1 MAIKVNAD
9 GLAEGRKSW
18 NSDLS
23 QVVVWGEGYEHAGL
37 MLIGERPGRWEAV
50 NGRPFSGPA
59 GRELDYYLGH
69 AGLIR
74 RYLWITNLVKTYRD
88 YAKPTEE
95 EIAEWLPILHREIA
109 HVKPRTIALLGS
121 YALSGVM
128 QAHWPDKK
136 LAECH
141 GRAWRLPESGT
152 VIVPCYHPACSLYD
166 ETGHYK
172 LKLEYDFRM
181 LRAAHEGRTGDLV
194 DYDGLG
200 PDAPKEVVGIRVIGT
215 AVAPSAN
222 MGKRGWNGESEQV
235 ELPLKFS

>member
-9 GLAEGRKSW
+9 GVAEGRR
-18 NSDLS
+18 NAESDLS
-23 QVVVWGEGYEHAGL
+23 QVVVWGEGYPYAGL
-37 MLIGERPGRWEAV
+37 MLVGERPGKWEAI

-74 RYLWITNLVKTYRD
+74 QQLWITNLVKTYRD
-88 YAKPTEE
+88 YAKPTPE
-95 EIAEWLPILHREIA
+95 EIEEWLPILHREIA
-109 HVKPRTIALLGS
+109 NVRPRTIALLGS

-128 QAHWPDKK
+128 EAVWPDKK
-136 LAECH
+136 LADCH

-166 ETGHYK
+166 ETGKYRD
-172 LKLEYDFRM
+172 KLEYDFRM
-181 LRAAHEGRTGDLV
+181 VRAAHEGRTEDLV

-200 PDAPKEVVGIRVIGT
+200 PDASKEVIGIRVVGT
-215 AVAPSAN
+215 QIAP
-222 MGKRGWNGESEQV
+222 GSEAAGGHTDIPKLF
-235 ELPLKFS
+235 EF